1 MVNKKKSENVTDKAE
16 SKFRIRNLHSH
27 VTGFFKKM
35 SKKKQPVTKFYGK
48 RGR

>member
-1 MVNKKKSENVTDKAE
+1 MVDKKRANKVTNKAE
-16 SKFRIRNLHSH
+16 SKFKIRNLHSH

-35 SKKKQPVTKFYGK
+35 SKKKMPVTKFYEK